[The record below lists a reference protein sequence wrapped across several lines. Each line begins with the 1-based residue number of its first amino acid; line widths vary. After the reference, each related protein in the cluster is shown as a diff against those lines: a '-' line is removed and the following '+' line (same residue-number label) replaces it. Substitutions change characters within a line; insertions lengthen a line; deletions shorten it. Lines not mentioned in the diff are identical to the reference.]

1 MPIAVAMRGQRRPSL
16 YPCHIDNSP
25 YEAALQ
31 IFRARS
37 TRFKAT
43 IGSPRAGRHFM
54 LQLPSRRYAMVT
66 NYDDFPYSLEFSLEI
81 IEADTGKPKVHMRDL
96 LAILQPQGLP
106 EPDKSNDG
114 VLKWLL
120 PGAG

>member
-1 MPIAVAMRGQRRPSL
+1 
-16 YPCHIDNSP
+16 
-25 YEAALQ
+25 
-31 IFRARS
+31 
-37 TRFKAT
+37 
-43 IGSPRAGRHFM
+43 M

-81 IEADTGKPKVHMRDL
+81 IETNAGKPKVHMRDL
-96 LAILQPQGLP
+96 LAILQPLGLP

-114 VLKWLL
+114 VLKWLQ